1 MNFRLQMELGLFRV
15 VFDTNKERHVK
26 TRIRLWVSH
35 LSMRTN
41 TITQR
46 EI

>member
-15 VFDTNKERHVK
+15 VFDPQNDRRGY
-26 TRIRLWVSH
+26 TRFRLWVSH
-35 LSMRTN
+35 LSKRTN